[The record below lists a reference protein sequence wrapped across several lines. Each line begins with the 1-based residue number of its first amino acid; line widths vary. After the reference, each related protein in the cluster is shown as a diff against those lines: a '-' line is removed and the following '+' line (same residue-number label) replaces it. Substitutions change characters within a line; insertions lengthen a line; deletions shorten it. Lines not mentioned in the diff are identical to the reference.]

1 MSTRRI
7 ALALGLAL
15 ALLVAG
21 CATAPPRE
29 AQAWSVHREAMAAID
44 AWHLDGKLGYR
55 GRGESGSAT
64 LTWIQQG
71 ASLQATLSGPFGA
84 GTTHIAAGPDG
95 AVLRQPGMPERR
107 AASTEALSQQLFG
120 WSLPAAHLRDWV
132 RGIPYRGTPVQ
143 RLDIDTS
150 GLLRGLDQD
159 GWTLAF
165 DDYSET
171 AAGLLPKRIEANNG
185 GLHIRLVIKQ
195 WHFTTP

>member
-1 MSTRRI
+1 MSTPRV

-15 ALLVAG
+15 ALLGG
-21 CATAPPRE
+21 CATAPPR
-29 AQAWSVHREAMAAID
+29 APQDWSAHRDAMAAIVS
-44 AWHLDGKLGYR
+44 WHFDGKLGYS

-84 GTTHIAAGPDG
+84 GTAHIDAGPDG
-95 AVLRQPGMPERR
+95 AVLRQPGEPERR

-120 WSLPAAHLRDWV
+120 WALPAAQLRDWV
-132 RGIPYRGTPVQ
+132 RGIPYHGAPVQ
-143 RLDIDTS
+143 RLDVDTG
-150 GLLRGLDQD
+150 GLLRGLEQD

-171 AAGLLPKRIEANNG
+171 AAGVLPKRIEANNG
-185 GLHIRLVIKQ
+185 DLHIRLVIKQ
-195 WHFTTP
+195 WRFAAP